1 MADKSRERNY
11 VDAFSDYGMDERQTA
26 IQNKIMTKCF
36 KILYY
41 GVAVLTVIWLSLPTL
56 TGLQIPVEY
65 VAASYFLLAIICFNV
80 YIITASKHGVING
93 ITATA
98 WEGKSTIIL
107 SLFVAVPIL
116 TRMISEAG
124 RGFSKDHI
132 ILIILAVG
140 VLANNIIAHI
150 CGKRNFKALDEES
163 TDNTDES
170 EEE

>member
-41 GVAVLTVIWLSLPTL
+41 GVAVLTVIWIIVPIFAEN
-56 TGLQIPVEY
+56 QIPTAY
-65 VAASYFLLAIICFNV
+65 VAASYFLLAVICSGIYAV
-80 YIITASKHGVING
+80 QASRHGAING
-93 ITATA
+93 ITATV
-98 WEGKSTIIL
+98 WEGRGQIIL
-107 SLFVAVPIL
+107 SLFVLFPFL
-116 TRMISEAG
+116 TRMLTEDIEFNENFITIIVIAVAG
-124 RGFSKDHI
+124 IVYNVI
-132 ILIILAVG
+132 I
-140 VLANNIIAHI
+140 HF

-163 TDNTDES
+163 ADDTDEN

>member
-11 VDAFSDYGMDERQTA
+11 VDAFSNYGLDERQIA

-41 GVAVLTVIWLSLPTL
+41 GAALLSVIWILVPTL

-65 VAASYFLLAIICFNV
+65 VAASYFLLAVICSNV
-80 YIITASKHGVING
+80 YNIQASRHGAING
-93 ITATA
+93 ITATV
-98 WEGKSTIIL
+98 WEGGSWIIL
-107 SLFVAVPIL
+107 SLFVVVPIL
-116 TRMISEAG
+116 FRMFSEAG
-124 RGFSKDHI
+124 REFNEAHI
-132 ILIILAVG
+132 TLIILAVG
-140 VLANNIIAHI
+140 VIANNIIAHV

-163 TDNTDES
+163 SDDTEET

>member
-41 GVAVLTVIWLSLPTL
+41 GVAILTVIWLGLPTL

-65 VAASYFLLAIICFNV
+65 VAASYFALAVICLNV
-80 YIITASKHGVING
+80 YIIKASKHGAING

-124 RGFSKDHI
+124 KEFSKDHI

-140 VLANNIIAHI
+140 VLANNIIAHF
-150 CGKRNFKALDEES
+150 CGKRNFKALDEKS
-163 TDNTDES
+163 ADDTYES

>member
-41 GVAVLTVIWLSLPTL
+41 GVAVLTAIWLCLPTL
-56 TGLQIPVEY
+56 TGLQIPAEY
-65 VAASYFLLAIICFNV
+65 IAASYFLLAVICSNV
-80 YIITASKHGVING
+80 YIITASKHGAING

-107 SLFVAVPIL
+107 SLFVAVPIIS
-116 TRMISEAG
+116 RMISEAG
-124 RGFSKDHI
+124 REFSETHI

-163 TDNTDES
+163 INDTYGS

>member
-41 GVAVLTVIWLSLPTL
+41 GVAVLTVIWMIVPIFAEI
-56 TGLQIPVEY
+56 QIPTAY
-65 VAASYFLLAIICFNV
+65 VAASYFLLAVICSGIYAV
-80 YIITASKHGVING
+80 QASKHGAING
-93 ITATA
+93 ITATV
-98 WEGKSTIIL
+98 WEGRGQIIL
-107 SLFVAVPIL
+107 SLFVLFPFFMRMLTEDIEFNENFITIIVIAV
-116 TRMISEAG
+116 AG
-124 RGFSKDHI
+124 VIYNVI
-132 ILIILAVG
+132 I
-140 VLANNIIAHI
+140 HF

-163 TDNTDES
+163 SDDTEET

>member
-41 GVAVLTVIWLSLPTL
+41 GVAVLTVIWLGLPTL
-56 TGLQIPVEY
+56 TGFQIPVEY
-65 VAASYFLLAIICFNV
+65 VAASYFLLAVICSNAFIIK
-80 YIITASKHGVING
+80 ASKHGAING

-124 RGFSKDHI
+124 KEFSKDHI

-140 VLANNIIAHI
+140 VLANNIIAHL
-150 CGKRNFKALDEES
+150 CGKRNFKVLDEES
-163 TDNTDES
+163 ADDTDES